1 MSDMGDDFKALHE
14 HNRAIRAK
22 FGVECPKCRTF
33 QPKRHP
39 TILLPGQRCRVDRY
53 KDPRPDLTDEQW
65 GSA

>member
-1 MSDMGDDFKALHE
+1 MSEIGDAFKDLLV

-33 QPKRHP
+33 RPKAHA

-53 KDPRPDLTDEQW
+53 KDPRPDLTNEQW
-65 GSA
+65 GSV